1 MARKARRNTK
11 SGKMDNVDLDV
22 LVSKLGRKKKMK
34 LWNHFLKEGV
44 FLVYCQ
50 QALEK
55 KCFQSICFGEKQ
67 IRASNSQNAASV
79 KCLTIIFICLL
90 KSIVEEQIT

>member
-1 MARKARRNTK
+1 MAKKARRNDK

-22 LVSKLGRKKKMK
+22 LASKLGRKKTK

-55 KCFQSICFGEKQ
+55 KVCFSYLFW
-67 IRASNSQNAASV
+67 
-79 KCLTIIFICLL
+79 
-90 KSIVEEQIT
+90 